1 MPPGIRAPSCPP
13 RLLDSRPPVLTA
25 ARRLLTAARRRL
37 DSRPPVLTA
46 VRRLLTAVRRR
57 LTDESGR
64 YAAQTRPGRHRR
76 DGGVGAQFRGYR
88 QGPRR
93 GAAPRLRRP
102 ALPRRRARG
111 ALRRSPGR
119 ALELSCGGGGGDV
132 PGAVRLALHLARRR
146 HAARA
151 RLARPAN
158 PGDPHGPHRRL
169 GTCRTTRHRAGR
181 GRRDRAARPDGR
193 CSWPRRPGPGARA
206 RALPRRGGLVGDRQ
220 RSRSTPGDSRWPRRH
235 RLVGA
240 RRPRATAVIDG
251 PDEVARALTHL
262 SAVNWASTAYTA
274 LLASLIGYSLWN
286 WLLAQHPASTVAPFT
301 LLVPAVG
308 MALAWIVDGERPGV
322 PGAIGG
328 ALLVLGVA
336 LVSVGPRLLQRARW
350 PRAAATES
358 G

>member
-1 MPPGIRAPSCPP
+1 MKVVAMPPRHVLAATAVMVVWGLNFVVIDKGLDGVPPLVFVALRFLVVALAVPFVARPDVPWSSLAAVGAAMSLGQFGLLYTSLAVGMPPGLASLVLQTQAILTVLIAALVLAERPATVQVAGVGIG
-13 RLLDSRPPVLTA
+13 LLGLTVVALGRGGQVPALALVLCLA
-25 ARRLLTAARRRL
+25 AAA
-37 DSRPPVLTA
+37 SWAIGNVL
-46 VRRLLTAVRRR
+46 VRRLAI
-57 LTDESGR
+57 
-64 YAAQTRPGRHRR
+64 
-76 DGGVGAQFRGYR
+76 
-88 QGPRR
+88 
-93 GAAPRLRRP
+93 
-102 ALPRRRARG
+102 
-111 ALRRSPGR
+111 
-119 ALELSCGGGGGDV
+119 
-132 PGAVRLALHLARRR
+132 
-146 HAARA
+146 
-151 RLARPAN
+151 
-158 PGDPHGPHRRL
+158 
-169 GTCRTTRHRAGR
+169 
-181 GRRDRAARPDGR
+181 
-193 CSWPRRPGPGARA
+193 
-206 RALPRRGGLVGDRQ
+206 RGGLGVTVWSG
-220 RSRSTPGDSRWPRRH
+220 
-235 RLVGA
+235 LVVPVPLLA
-240 RRPRATAVIDG
+240 LSAVIDG